1 MRRPLFALLLAA
13 SLAPGARAD
22 AAAAPEQAR
31 YLDLLDLHG
40 TPTSATDRRFNLF
53 FDAGAWHGYSLP
65 ARDEGTGFSGP
76 FVHSLDGGHWAGR
89 RFAAWGLESAAGK
102 PIELAAQESHAAP
115 GYLQR
120 THAGTGLSVRE
131 TLFFADAWHAVARIE
146 LSSSEA
152 RDLHLRVEG
161 EAMGGAPRADG
172 GDIVQ
177 TLGRRSFLATRLLG
191 GRAVVAKAEG
201 PRYRLEPEGMLH
213 LEAGKPVTL
222 YVEQT
227 LVVDNARERPPL
239 VNHAQAWQRNRAR
252 WAAYLAFADTAHL
265 PGISDNDARRVTA
278 KAIVTLLANWRA
290 ARGDIAHDGVIPSYS
305 NPDFN
310 GFWAWDSWKHAAAL
324 ARFAP
329 ELAREQIRAMFERQR
344 ADGMVPDCIYLDAK
358 DNNWRDTKPPLATW
372 AVLSV
377 YDATGDHAF
386 LAEMYDKLVRYHRW
400 WWASRDHDHDG
411 LAEFGSTDGTRIAAA
426 WESGMDNAV
435 RFDGAKMLAN
445 GPGAW
450 SLDQASV
457 DLNAYL
463 YREAADL
470 ARIADVLGK
479 QEDHAAWLKEA
490 QRTQTAVRTRMFDR
504 ARGYFFDSKLGDRSP
519 VRVYGAEGWTPL
531 WAGLADAGQ
540 AHAVS
545 RVMLDPK
552 KFATR
557 MPFPTLA
564 ADDAHFSPVKGYW
577 RGPVWLDQAYFGV
590 EALRHYGYA
599 QQADEMAR
607 RLVLQAHGL
616 TAQAPF
622 YENYDPLTGNGYQ
635 SPNLSWS
642 AAAYVLMLTRP
653 EQR

>member
-1 MRRPLFALLLAA
+1 MRRSLFALLLAA
-13 SLAPGARAD
+13 TLAPGLHAQ
-22 AAAAPEQAR
+22 EQAR

-65 ARDEGTGFSGP
+65 ARDEGSGFSGP
-76 FVHSLDGGHWAGR
+76 FVHSLDGGRWAGR
-89 RFAAWGLESAAGK
+89 RFAAWTLKNSAGK
-102 PIELAAQESHAAP
+102 PLLLAAQESHAGP

-120 THAGTGLSVRE
+120 THAGAGLSVRE

-146 LSSSEA
+146 LSSNEA
-152 RDLHLRVEG
+152 RELRLQVEG
-161 EAMGGAPRADG
+161 EAMGGAPRVDDG
-172 GDIVQ
+172 GIVQ
-177 TLGRRSFLATRLLG
+177 TLGKHSFLATRLFA
-191 GRAVVAKAEG
+191 GRAVTAKAEG
-201 PRYRLEPEGMLH
+201 PRYRLAPAGTLQ

-227 LVVDNARERPPL
+227 LVVDNTAERPPL
-239 VNHAQAWQRNRAR
+239 VKHAEAWQRNRAR
-252 WAAYLAFADTAHL
+252 WQGYLAFADTAHL
-265 PGISDNDARRVTA
+265 PGLSDDEARRVTA
-278 KAIVTLLANWRA
+278 KAVVTLLANWRA
-290 ARGDIAHDGVIPSYS
+290 ARGDIHHDGVIPSYS

-329 ELAREQIRAMFERQR
+329 ELAREQIRAMFDRQR
-344 ADGMVPDCIYLDAK
+344 ADGMVPDCVYLDAK
-358 DNNWRDTKPPLATW
+358 ENNWRDTKPPLATW
-372 AVLSV
+372 AVLAV
-377 YDATGDHAF
+377 YDASGDRAF
-386 LAEMYDKLVRYHRW
+386 LEEMYPKLARYHRW
-400 WWASRDHDHDG
+400 WWQARDHDRDG

-435 RFDGAKMLAN
+435 RFDGAAMLAN
-445 GPGAW
+445 GAGAW

-463 YREAADL
+463 YREAVDL
-470 ARIADVLGK
+470 ARIAEVLGK
-479 QEDHAAWLKEA
+479 ADEHAAWMKEA
-490 QRTQTAVRTRMFDR
+490 ERIQAAVRTRMFDR
-504 ARGYFFDSKLGDRSP
+504 ERGYFFDMRLKDHSP

-531 WAGLADAGQ
+531 WAGLADTAQ
-540 AHAVS
+540 ARAVS
-545 RVMLDPK
+545 AVMLDPK

-564 ADDAHFSPVKGYW
+564 ADDAHFSPIKGYW

-590 EALRHYGYA
+590 EALRRYGYA

-607 RLVLQAHGL
+607 RLVVHAQGL

-635 SPNLSWS
+635 SANFSWS
-642 AAAYVLMLTRP
+642 AAAYVLLLTP
-653 EQR
+653 EHRAP